1 MFPSLKKRRNT
12 TCGQAARK
20 PACNN
25 EITPKVTTSAG
36 TGDAVG
42 VLSDKDYT
50 QFPRARFAWN
60 IDKRGMCLS

>member
-1 MFPSLKKRRNT
+1 MQITEHSLRENST
-12 TCGQAARK
+12 
-20 PACNN
+20 
-25 EITPKVTTSAG
+25 VMG

>member
-1 MFPSLKKRRNT
+1 MKLLQKLPSV
-12 TCGQAARK
+12 
-20 PACNN
+20 P
-25 EITPKVTTSAG
+25 G

-60 IDKRGMCLS
+60 IDKRGICLS